1 MKSYNVKCLGCG
13 NYLNDDIN
21 SVGYVFKFEENKTK
35 YCKRCF
41 QLKHYGK
48 TIDNIN
54 YNNQIEDKLSS
65 LNFENSYVCVIL
77 DVWKIETSLIKYDLI
92 KNASKIYFVVNKIDC
107 LPKKFNLD
115 LTSNK
120 INEII
125 HQHGFEEYTIL
136 YTSIKNNSSIKKLNN
151 KLKDIPRNK
160 KIFFIGK
167 TNTGKSSLIN
177 KLLEINKKQPTL
189 STSPFM
195 NTTLDLK
202 KIKLDKLEI
211 IDTPGFID
219 KTNILNFVDAKFS
232 KSILTVNGVNSK
244 NYYLSSNQSILIEK
258 LAIFNYL
265 VGDKNNF
272 TFYLSKNLN
281 LLRCKYEKALSNF
294 NNENISAISYNST
307 MKLALITHKFT
318 LNKYKKYNLYI
329 NGLVMI
335 SINAGAEEISVTL
348 DKNIGVIL
356 SETAII

>member
-1 MKSYNVKCLGCG
+1 
-13 NYLNDDIN
+13 
-21 SVGYVFKFEENKTK
+21 
-35 YCKRCF
+35 
-41 QLKHYGK
+41 
-48 TIDNIN
+48 
-54 YNNQIEDKLSS
+54 
-65 LNFENSYVCVIL
+65 
-77 DVWKIETSLIKYDLI
+77 
-92 KNASKIYFVVNKIDC
+92 
-107 LPKKFNLD
+107 
-115 LTSNK
+115 
-120 INEII
+120 
-125 HQHGFEEYTIL
+125 
-136 YTSIKNNSSIKKLNN
+136 KLNN

-307 MKLALITHKFT
+307 MKLDLITHKFT
-318 LNKYKKYNLYI
+318 LNKNKKYNLYI